1 MLLGWVEVG
10 GLRNLPHTPSIS
22 EHVRCRAAHAHASTS
37 VINLT
42 QRNALISFPVPLL
55 SATYSPTLSHF
66 PLDSSFWTLC
76 SLFALLLIALSLS
89 WKCHF
94 QLQYSSYSDF
104 VWWRILCLRWMWV
117 CSSDNFF
124 FFCLPL
130 CVWISSYPLIRMTVS
145 INSLGLMCKSVT
157 LAFLRARLLCS
168 LVTPGPNYRADDLT
182 SDH

>member
-1 MLLGWVEVG
+1 MLVGWVEVL
-10 GLRNLPHTPSIS
+10 GLRNLPHTPFIS
-22 EHVRCRAAHAHASTS
+22 EHVRCRAAHAHASAS

-89 WKCHF
+89 
-94 QLQYSSYSDF
+94 YSTLPTQILFGEEYYACDECEC
-104 VWWRILCLRWMWV
+104 VHRIYIYIYIY
-117 CSSDNFF
+117 
-124 FFCLPL
+124 CLPL

-157 LAFLRARLLCS
+157 LAFLWARSLCS

>member
-1 MLLGWVEVG
+1 MCAAGRHMLMHQHLSLTWPREMPWF
-10 GLRNLPHTPSIS
+10 LFLCLFCLQLILQLSLISPSIPPF
-22 EHVRCRAAHAHASTS
+22 E
-37 VINLT
+37 
-42 QRNALISFPVPLL
+42 L
-55 SATYSPTLSHF
+55 S
-66 PLDSSFWTLC
+66 
-76 SLFALLLIALSLS
+76 ALSLLFS
-89 WKCHF
+89 LSPFHSPESVISN
-94 QLQYSSYSDF
+94 YSTVPTQILFGEEYYACDECEC
-104 VWWRILCLRWMWV
+104 VHRII
-117 CSSDNFF
+117 F